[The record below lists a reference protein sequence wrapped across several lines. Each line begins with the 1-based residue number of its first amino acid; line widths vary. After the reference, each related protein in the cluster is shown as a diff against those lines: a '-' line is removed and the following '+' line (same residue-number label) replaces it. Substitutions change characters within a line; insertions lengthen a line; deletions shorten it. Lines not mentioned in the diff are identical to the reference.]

1 MEKIPNCMIASL
13 SVWWCVPSYLA
24 DMSNKS
30 DPGSIPHHV
39 GRRADRAFPGAT
51 WCRGVSI
58 RRLLSGGAVTEWI
71 VRRWARFGHNRLYA
85 ATPGGTDLGYLDLAT
100 GRYHSDDLANLP
112 LLRKAIEDYLDA
124 GRHQESVQEPVR
136 QPGRAS
142 MASQSQSQS
151 QSLTPP
157 PPPPP
162 SPTPPSPPPSRP
174 LSPPAPVAAAPDPAS
189 TGPESAGPTSAR
201 ITAPATALPQI
212 PTAAPGPVPTSG
224 AFVEPVAAPVTEPRW
239 HDLADTRA
247 GAAARERAIA
257 ERDAQ
262 GMVRHL
268 FARLVDAK
276 TDERAWRIGADGE
289 QAVAQ
294 QMAMLGLQWRIL
306 HAVRVGE
313 RGADIDHVVIGPGG
327 VFTVN
332 TKHHPKA
339 AIWVGGDTF
348 MVNGIRVP
356 YIRNSGYEAKRAS
369 RLLGEHVGFPVPVT
383 GMIAVVGA
391 RGGFTV
397 KTQPADGA
405 VAVVP
410 RRGIRRFLQSRPQ
423 RLGLREIDA
432 IHEVARRSTT
442 WHR

>member
-1 MEKIPNCMIASL
+1 M
-13 SVWWCVPSYLA
+13 
-24 DMSNKS
+24 
-30 DPGSIPHHV
+30 
-39 GRRADRAFPGAT
+39 
-51 WCRGVSI
+51 
-58 RRLLSGGAVTEWI
+58 TEWI

-100 GRYHSDDLANLP
+100 GRFHSDDLTNLP
-112 LLRKAIEDYLDA
+112 LLHKAIEDHLDA
-124 GRHQESVQEPVR
+124 RRQQESLQEPR
-136 QPGRAS
+136 RHPGRAS
-142 MASQSQSQS
+142 VAS
-151 QSLTPP
+151 
-157 PPPPP
+157 P
-162 SPTPPSPPPSRP
+162 SPSPSPPPST
-174 LSPPAPVAAAPDPAS
+174 SPPAPVSASTGPAS
-189 TGPESAGPTSAR
+189 TGPA
-201 ITAPATALPQI
+201 QI
-212 PTAAPGPVPTSG
+212 PTTAPTTALSQVPTT
-224 AFVEPVAAPVTEPRW
+224 AVAGPRW

-257 ERDAQ
+257 EREAQ

-289 QAVAQ
+289 QAVAE
-294 QMAMLGLQWRIL
+294 QMATLGLQWRIL

-332 TKHHPKA
+332 SKHHPKA

-348 MVNGIRVP
+348 MVNGSRVP
-356 YIRNSGYEAKRAS
+356 YIRNSRHEARRAS

-391 RGGFTV
+391 RRGFTV
-397 KTQPADGA
+397 KSQPADGA

-410 RRGIRRFLQSRPQ
+410 RRGIRGFLQSQPQ

-432 IHEVARRSTT
+432 VHEVARRSTT
-442 WHR
+442 WQR